1 MDTSGTTKSSP
12 VFCYVRKYTLTA
24 VTLLSSMTWLTLCYL
39 SSYRD
44 AVQYTTFQP
53 PNPQIYKRNTSELG
67 EFSCSGGKR
76 ILIPPSVFSPN
87 GYPITA
93 LSTAPG
99 SGTGWT
105 LHLLEELTGKLMH
118 HLIYFGWDQSL
129 KTHSIAFLYSTRD
142 RFFSIAGYYTG
153 DMHTLIR
160 VHNSSVVVIK
170 AHYPFLGQHPPVFRR
185 AIVLTRDPADS
196 CIAEFNRQHGDI
208 KSANGSIKRG
218 HATRERLWNL

>member
-1 MDTSGTTKSSP
+1 MTCLMHRAVLGILRYYESTLIEKYLTSKGISPPKSFHRHHNLCRWSTQFGRSKWHEEANYTHIEIFLREEQRKSIRWPALMDTSGTTKSSP

-99 SGTGWT
+99 IRHWMDITFTG
-105 LHLLEELTGKLMH
+105 G
-118 HLIYFGWDQSL
+118 I
-129 KTHSIAFLYSTRD
+129 
-142 RFFSIAGYYTG
+142 
-153 DMHTLIR
+153 
-160 VHNSSVVVIK
+160 
-170 AHYPFLGQHPPVFRR
+170 
-185 AIVLTRDPADS
+185 
-196 CIAEFNRQHGDI
+196 NR
-208 KSANGSIKRG
+208 
-218 HATRERLWNL
+218 